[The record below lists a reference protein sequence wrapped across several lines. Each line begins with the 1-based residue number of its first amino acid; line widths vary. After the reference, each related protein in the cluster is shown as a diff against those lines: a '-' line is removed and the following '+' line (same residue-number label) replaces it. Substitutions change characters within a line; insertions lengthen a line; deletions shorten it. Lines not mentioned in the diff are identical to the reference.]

1 MGCPI
6 RRSVVWRLFATTH
19 GLSQLT
25 ASFIV
30 FRCPGSPRVPLFA
43 WPFLYFARKFYSHHV
58 TMPGFILSVKL
69 FPSLFNLL
77 PTTFHKSFVCFT
89 YCFKRFAIFLLY
101 AIFKVQVFE
110 AGFSSFLLLK
120 SLRTKQ
126 RLIDWR
132 SGSGIDLRSYLLY
145 ESAP

>member
-1 MGCPI
+1 L
-6 RRSVVWRLFATTH
+6 RE
-19 GLSQLT
+19 
-25 ASFIV
+25 SFI
-30 FRCPGSPRVPLFA
+30 A
-43 WPFLYFARKFYSHHV
+43 HHV
-58 TMPGFILSVKL
+58 AMPGFYAFSEVVPFTIY
-69 FPSLFNLL
+69 LL

-126 RLIDWR
+126 RLID
-132 SGSGIDLRSYLLY
+132 
-145 ESAP
+145 